1 MQSPILTPKSI
12 QLLKEKAKEYKMK
25 LLAIFGSCAREEQK
39 QGSDLDILVDFEES
53 PSLLT
58 FIHME
63 NELSELLGVKIDLV
77 TKDSLHPMLRESI
90 LKELRIVHGEI

>member
-1 MQSPILTPKSI
+1 MLVKNKN
-12 QLLKEKAKEYKMK
+12 KEV
-25 LLAIFGSCAREEQK
+25 IEQK

-90 LKELRIVHGEI
+90 LKELRIVYGEI